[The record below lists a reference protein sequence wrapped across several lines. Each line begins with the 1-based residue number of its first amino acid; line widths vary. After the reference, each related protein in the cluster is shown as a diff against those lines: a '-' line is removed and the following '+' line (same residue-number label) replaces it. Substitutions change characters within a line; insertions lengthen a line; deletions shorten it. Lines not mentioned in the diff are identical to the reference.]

1 MYIHALLLVS
11 AVGSAGVDNV
21 TRCAFI
27 REISLYT
34 CHVTVA
40 TEDGEKEAEMLAKFR
55 DFQSKSEMYYVYHAI
70 QRYTVGTTLNVYW
83 GFI

>member
-1 MYIHALLLVS
+1 M
-11 AVGSAGVDNV
+11 
-21 TRCAFI
+21 
-27 REISLYT
+27 YT

-70 QRYTVGTTLNVYW
+70 QRYTVSTCTTGIAVSVMAMVSAP
-83 GFI
+83 GE

>member
-1 MYIHALLLVS
+1 M
-11 AVGSAGVDNV
+11 
-21 TRCAFI
+21 
-27 REISLYT
+27 YT

-70 QRYTVGTTLNVYW
+70 QRYTVGTTLNIFGGLIQNKHLGVTS
-83 GFI
+83 